1 MGDRRK
7 DDKSVAE
14 RIVGASAVTATIT
27 LVGGV
32 LMVGG
37 QPVSAAD
44 QVVDTLDDVVDGGDG
59 LTSLREALDGAGD
72 GDTITFDPALF
83 TGGPGTITASALY
96 GDFNSSYQ
104 ITLTGPGAALLT
116 LTNPTGDVLYLYGGG
131 QTVSGLTI
139 AGGTDDGIALYNDAS
154 GLPVALTDIV
164 IDGADDEGI
173 EGDYIT
179 DLVLTRVTITGSGSN
194 GIELDYAGALTITD
208 STIED
213 NASDGVNAYGVDALE
228 VTGSSISNN
237 GDDGI
242 YLDTDDS
249 SYVDVTLTDSTI
261 DGNGGDGLESDYLRE
276 VVIEGTSMSGNYYNG
291 FYIDDSI
298 LGSVTITDSTFS
310 DNAYSGFYVDSY
322 IGDAVTI
329 TGSTFSGNGDAG
341 FYVDDYIDGNLAI
354 TDSTFSGNGDN
365 GVFIGDVY
373 GNATITDSTFD
384 SNDESGVY
392 IAGTTDGNVIV
403 TGSTF
408 TDNLDD
414 ALYFGAVTGDFS
426 VSDSTFDGSGYA
438 IWVDGVVDGSAT
450 ISGLTVTGSELDAVV
465 FEDNVVGDIA
475 VTDSTFDS
483 NGTDADDFALYVTS
497 TDGAVM
503 VSGSTFSNN
512 SAAVFI
518 NGASNGGEI
527 VNSTFSG
534 NEGDAVIE
542 VYADQL
548 AINNSTISGNT
559 PSVAAVTTTNA
570 TVGIDSS
577 IVTDNDGADV
587 SVVEALGTG
596 SVDTT
601 FSLVPVG
608 SSLAASNTETD
619 APLLGALADNGGTT
633 LTRLP
638 LAGSPAIDAG
648 DPGFVPPPA
657 TDQRG
662 AARVQGGV
670 VDAGAVEAIPVPSAP
685 TDVIGVAGDGQ
696 VVVSWTAPASDGGAA
711 ITGYTVTAAP
721 GGQTCTTAGS
731 TSCVVTG
738 LTNGTSY
745 TFTVIATNAGGDGPA
760 SAPSAA
766 VTPAAA
772 ASTFVTSLTPTRYL
786 DTRST
791 GVTFD
796 GEFEG
801 DGIRPSMS
809 TLTLDVGGRGAVPAD
824 AEAVVINVTAVRAS
838 GRGFVTAY
846 PCGVDQPVASS
857 LNYYPGVNMANELIV
872 TLPASGEVCLYT
884 NTETHLVAD
893 VVGFVPAGSGYGGLT
908 PARLLDTRSTGET
921 IDGDFEGG
929 TKPVAGN
936 QIELQVAGRGGV
948 PADARAVIVNVTSV
962 AADDRGFVTV
972 HPCLPTLPVVSSL
985 NYTAGTNRANEV
997 IAQLDDEG
1005 KLCVYNNTSTHLVLD
1020 VVGWLPAD
1028 AGYSPVTPAR
1038 LVDTRATGETVD
1050 GLQEGDGIRPADSE
1064 LVVKV
1069 TGRADVPDT
1078 ATGVVVNV
1086 TAIGA
1091 TQNGF
1096 ITVYDCEGTR
1106 PTASSLNY
1114 VAGVN
1119 SPNEVIAGLNADGEF
1134 CVYTLRSINVAVDVV
1149 GYTTD

>member
-1 MGDRRK
+1 
-7 DDKSVAE
+7 
-14 RIVGASAVTATIT
+14 
-27 LVGGV
+27 
-32 LMVGG
+32 
-37 QPVSAAD
+37 VSAAD
-44 QVVDTLDDVVDGGDG
+44 QVVDTLDDVVDAGDG
-59 LTSLREALDGAGD
+59 LTSLREALDDAGD

-96 GDFNSSYQ
+96 GRFAEYDQ
-104 ITLTGPGAALLT
+104 VTIAGPGAAVLT

-139 AGGTDDGIALYNDAS
+139 TGGTDDGIDLYENGS
-154 GLPVALTDIV
+154 GLPVTLTDIV
-164 IDGADDEGI
+164 IDDAGDEGI
-173 EGDYIT
+173 EGDNIT
-179 DLVLTRVTITGSGSN
+179 DLVLTRVTITGSDSN

-213 NASDGVNAYGVDALE
+213 NTYDGIKAYGVDALE

-242 YLDTDDS
+242 YLETEDT
-249 SYVDVTLTDSTI
+249 SYLDVTLTDSTI
-261 DGNGGDGLESDYLRE
+261 DGNGADGLDSDYLQE
-276 VVIEGTSMSGNYYNG
+276 VVVEGTSMSGNYDHG

-310 DNAYSGFYVDSY
+310 DNGDAGIYVDYY
-322 IGDAVTI
+322 IGDAMTI
-329 TGSTFSGNGDAG
+329 TGSTFSGNGDSG
-341 FYVDDYIDGNLAI
+341 IYIDDYVDGALSITGSTFSGNGDSGIYIGDYVDGALSI
-354 TDSTFSGNGDN
+354 TGSTFSGNGDN
-365 GVFIGDVY
+365 GVSIGDVY
-373 GNATITDSTFD
+373 GDATITDSTFD
-384 SNDESGVY
+384 ANDESGVY
-392 IAGTTDGNVIV
+392 ISDTTDGNVTV

-408 TDNLDD
+408 TDNLDV

-438 IWVDGVVDGSAT
+438 IWVEGVVDGSAT
-450 ISGLTVTGSELDAVV
+450 ISGLTVTGTELDAVV
-465 FEDNVVGDIA
+465 FEDNVVGDIT

-483 NGTDADDFALYVTS
+483 NGGGDSDFALYVTS

-512 SAAVFI
+512 SAAVLI
-518 NGASNGGEI
+518 NGATNGGEI

-587 SVVEALGTG
+587 SAVEALGTG
-596 SVDTT
+596 SVGTT

-608 SSLAASNTETD
+608 SALAASNTETD
-619 APLLGALADNGGTT
+619 APLLGALADNGGST

-638 LAGSPAIDAG
+638 LVGSPAVNAG
-648 DPGFVPPPA
+648 NPAFVAPPA

-662 AARVQGGV
+662 AERVQGGV
-670 VDAGAVEAIPVPSAP
+670 VDAGAVEVAPV
-685 TDVIGVAGDGQ
+685 
-696 VVVSWTAPASDGGAA
+696 
-711 ITGYTVTAAP
+711 
-721 GGQTCTTAGS
+721 
-731 TSCVVTG
+731 
-738 LTNGTSY
+738 
-745 TFTVIATNAGGDGPA
+745 
-760 SAPSAA
+760 
-766 VTPAAA
+766 
-772 ASTFVTSLTPTRYL
+772 FVTSLTPTRYL

-796 GEFEG
+796 GQFEG
-801 DGIRPSMS
+801 NGIRPSMS
-809 TLTLDVGGRGAVPAD
+809 TLTLDVGGRGAVPDD

-838 GRGFVTAY
+838 GKGFVTAY

-857 LNYYPGVNMANELIV
+857 LNYDAGVNMANELIV
-872 TLPASGEVCLYT
+872 TLPASGDVCLYT

-929 TKPVAGN
+929 TKPAAGN

-948 PADARAVIVNVTSV
+948 PVDARAVIVNVTSV

-1091 TQNGF
+1091 TENGF

-1134 CVYTLRSINVAVDVV
+1134 CVYTLRSINIAVDVV